1 MAVFAGSV
9 MGLAFRSIGPEMIFT
24 SGVLPDRARDD
35 DGWMKNGCVEKWV
48 HNDNRWMMDEEVGT

>member
-1 MAVFAGSV
+1 